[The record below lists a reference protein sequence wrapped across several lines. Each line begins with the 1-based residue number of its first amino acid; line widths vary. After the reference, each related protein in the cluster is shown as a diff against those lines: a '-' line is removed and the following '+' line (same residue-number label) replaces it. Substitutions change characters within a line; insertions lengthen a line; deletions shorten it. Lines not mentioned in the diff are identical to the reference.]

1 MSGQGVSAGVKGFTD
16 NEAEEKRRIPK
27 REKVSDV
34 ERKEDVNAERKV
46 AQIMQEFPRTLPNAL
61 DTVMKEYHIQ
71 EKDLAEESD
80 IDEKTI
86 KRIRNVMEYKP
97 KLPTMI
103 QLCIGLRVPTIIC
116 LALIDVSGYRLRF
129 YGVELAYY
137 YIITQK
143 IGCTLEDC
151 NKYLKDLG
159 YPQLGENYQVA

>member
-16 NEAEEKRRIPK
+16 NKAEEKRRIPK
-27 REKVSDV
+27 REEVS
-34 ERKEDVNAERKV
+34 EAEKREFIEEQKRV
-46 AQIMQEFPRTLPNAL
+46 AEMLQVFPRNLPDAL

-159 YPQLGENYQVA
+159 YPQLGENYQAA